1 MRELTIVRQ
10 KTFVACAGKVRIYIE
25 DHANPELI
33 INEVP
38 CRKLGELKNNQEQTF
53 TITEDAVKLFAIYD
67 VLSKDKFNEVV
78 NLPAGNEPIKLTGK
92 AHFNPSAGNPFRFEG
107 VTDEETLANRKKGSS
122 FGMILMIIAVAI
134 GFVIGF
140 AMAPSL
146 FGN

>member
-10 KTFVACAGKVRIYIE
+10 KSFVGCAGKVKIYIE
-25 DHANPELI
+25 DHQNPEI
-33 INEVP
+33 VINDVA
-38 CRKLGELKNNQEQTF
+38 CRKIGELKNGEEKTF
-53 TITEDAVKLFAIYD
+53 TITEDAVKVFAIYD

-92 AHFNPSAGNPFRFEG
+92 AHFNPTAGNPFRFEG
-107 VTDEETLANRKKGSS
+107 ITDEETLANRQKGSK
-122 FGMILMIIAVAI
+122 FGMVLMIVAIAV

-140 AMAPSL
+140 MLAPSL

>member
-10 KTFVACAGKVRIYIE
+10 KSFVGCAGKVKIYIE
-25 DHANPELI
+25 DHQNSELA
-33 INEVP
+33 INGVP

-67 VLSKDKFNEVV
+67 ILSKDKFNEVV
-78 NLPAGNEPIKLTGK
+78 NLPASNEPIKLTGK

-107 VTDEETLANRKKGSS
+107 ITDEETLTNRKKGSN
-122 FGMILMIIAVAI
+122 FGMILMIIAVAV
-134 GFVIGF
+134 GFVVGF